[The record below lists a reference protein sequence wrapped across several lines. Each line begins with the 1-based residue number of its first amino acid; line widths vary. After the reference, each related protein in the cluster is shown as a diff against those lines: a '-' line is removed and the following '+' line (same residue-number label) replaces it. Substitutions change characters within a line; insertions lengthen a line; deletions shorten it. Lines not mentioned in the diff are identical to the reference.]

1 MRARI
6 ARLVLRISALLPLPV
21 AHLIGTM
28 TGWLMA
34 VFPNRQRLIS
44 TINVQRCF
52 PELDDHARR
61 QRVRRS
67 LIETGKTALEV
78 GALWLWRKP
87 RMLALVK
94 QVSGEDALKAAL
106 AEGRGAI
113 IAAPHLGAWEMVG
126 LYCSAH
132 YPMTSLYRPPR
143 MAELDKMIR
152 ESRERAGATLVPTD
166 ASGVRALYKAL
177 GNGEL
182 IGILPDQI
190 PNTGNGLFAPFF
202 GNDAYTMVLLPR
214 LVQKTGAAVF
224 FTYAERLPRGRGF
237 HLHFVKADAEI
248 GDPDPL
254 KAVAALNRGVEQ
266 CVRSLPEQ
274 YQWSYRRFYMR
285 PGGQLFHYNKS
296 DLPTT

>member
-6 ARLVLRISALLPLPV
+6 ARLVLRISALLPLPL
-21 AHLIGTM
+21 AHLIGAT
-28 TGWLMA
+28 TGWLMS
-34 VFPNRQRLIS
+34 VLPNRQRLIS
-44 TINVQRCF
+44 QINIRRCF
-52 PELDDHARR
+52 PELDDY
-61 QRVRRS
+61 QRAGLVRRS

-78 GALWLWRKP
+78 GALWLWHQPK
-87 RMLALVK
+87 MLALVR
-94 QVSGEDALKAAL
+94 QVSGEHALQAAL

-143 MAELDKMIR
+143 MAELDAMIR
-152 ESRERAGATLVPTD
+152 AARERAGAKLVPTD

-190 PNTGNGLFAPFF
+190 PNAGNGLFAPFF
-202 GNDAYTMVLLPR
+202 GNPAYTMVLLSR

-224 FTYAERLPRGRGF
+224 FTWAERLPRGRGF
-237 HLHFVKADAEI
+237 HLHFVQADAAI

-254 KAVAALNRGVEQ
+254 VALTALNHGVEA
-266 CVRSLPEQ
+266 CVRTIPEQ
-274 YQWSYRRFYMR
+274 YQWSYRRFYMQ
-285 PGGQLFHYNKS
+285 PGGRLLHYTS
-296 DLPTT
+296 ADLSGT

>member
-21 AHLIGTM
+21 AHPVGAM
-28 TGWLMA
+28 TGWLLA
-34 VFPNRQRLIS
+34 LFPNRQRLIS
-44 TINVQRCF
+44 TINIRRCF
-52 PELDDHARR
+52 PDLDEPVRR
-61 QRVRRS
+61 QLVRRS

-78 GALWLWRKP
+78 GALWLWP
-87 RMLALVK
+87 RPQVLSLVK
-94 QVSGEDALKAAL
+94 KVSGEEALKEAL
-106 AEGRGAI
+106 AHGNGAI

-126 LYCSAH
+126 LYCSAQ

-152 ESRERAGATLVPTD
+152 NARERCGARLVPTD

-177 GNGEL
+177 GAGEL

-202 GNDAYTMVLLPR
+202 GNDAYTMVLLSR
-214 LVQKTGAAVF
+214 LVQKTRAAVF
-224 FTYAERLPRGRGF
+224 FTYAERLPRGHGF
-237 HLHFVKADAEI
+237 HLHFVKADTGI